1 MLRCISSICV
11 LVYVVSLYISGNIFH
26 ICVINK
32 VWLALEMLIFQV
44 IFQTVILRQVLVIK
58 I

>member
-1 MLRCISSICV
+1 
-11 LVYVVSLYISGNIFH
+11 
-26 ICVINK
+26 